1 MTRAIFSGGVW
12 GELMRRV
19 ALSRLLISIA
29 LIAVAP
35 LALFAG
41 TLTYQSWRYYEDLVR
56 ASSLVRLAVAASRFA
71 VVALPAEGAASR
83 AYLVDGDKAKLEAQ
97 RGITD
102 DLYRTMREAAAAG
115 SVNNARIQEHLKA
128 IDDSMR
134 DVIAMR
140 GAVDAKTATPATL
153 TPVLVRTSGHALDAV
168 GTIATAVNDDAL
180 SHRVLALYATLQFG
194 DGMLA
199 QRAAG
204 QVILTDGKAPPAM
217 FQLITAGVTRQS
229 IFGKLFNDLAPAEVV
244 QQYESFE
251 ATDGRVLQELREIA
265 LKNSGTPASP
275 EQVKRWVELNGEMTA
290 VLNKIFIAMAERVSA
305 DVDQMIAHSWR
316 QLVTYF
322 GVTLGVLAAVLL
334 LSRTM
339 LSTLRKLLSDLS
351 RAMDEMREGRYDVE
365 IPSTDRNDEIGVMA
379 RATASFRDNLV
390 HIEAIEAEQKKSEA
404 RLVSRRKA
412 EMQKL
417 ADSFEAAVGNIVRT
431 VSGASTELEASAE
444 TLTSTAETTQ
454 ALSGAVATASEKAS
468 LSVRSV
474 ATITDQLGSAVR
486 NISGHVQESKG
497 IAVDAVKQAE
507 KIDHRV
513 NELLHAAGRIGEV
526 VKLITDVAD
535 QTNLLALNATIEAA
549 RAGEAGRGF
558 SVVASE
564 VKALATQT
572 AKATEEIRG
581 QISSMQTATRE
592 SVEAIREIGVT
603 VSRIFQITTAIAA
616 AVEQQSAATHE
627 IVRHMSEAA
636 TSTSL
641 AAARIGDVHRGA
653 GETGSAS
660 GQVLAA
666 AQSLSRESS
675 LLKTEVEAFVTSVRA
690 A

>member
-1 MTRAIFSGGVW
+1 MQ
-12 GELMRRV
+12 RV

-41 TLTYQSWRYYEDLVR
+41 TLTYQSWRHYEGLVR

-71 VVALPAEGAASR
+71 VIALPAEGAASR

-102 DLYRTMREAAAAG
+102 DLYRTMREAAAAN
-115 SVNNARIQEHLKA
+115 SVTNARIEQHLKA

-134 DVIAMR
+134 DVAAMR
-140 GAVDAKTATPATL
+140 GTVDAKTATPATL
-153 TPVLVRTSGHALDAV
+153 TPVLVRTSGHALDTV
-168 GTIATAVNDDAL
+168 GTIATVVSDDVL

-229 IFGKLFNDLAPAEVV
+229 VFGKLFNDLAPAEVV
-244 QQYESFE
+244 QQYKSFE
-251 ATDGRVLQELREIA
+251 VADGRALQELRGIA

-290 VLNKIFIAMAERVSA
+290 VLNEVFVAMAERVSA
-305 DVDQMIAHSWR
+305 DVDRMIARTWR
-316 QLVTYF
+316 QLVIYF

-334 LSRTM
+334 LSRIM
-339 LSTLRKLLSDLS
+339 LSTLRKLLSELS
-351 RAMDEMREGRYDVE
+351 RAMDEMRDGRYDVK
-365 IPSTDRNDEIGVMA
+365 IPSTDRDDEIGVMA

-390 HIEAIEAEQKKSEA
+390 RMDAMEAEQKKSEA

-412 EMQKL
+412 EMQRL

-431 VSGASTELEASAE
+431 VSGASTEMEASAE
-444 TLTSTAETTQ
+444 TLTRTAETTQ
-454 ALSGAVATASEKAS
+454 ALAGAVATASEKAS
-468 LSVRSV
+468 LNVRSV
-474 ATITDQLGSAVR
+474 ATITDQLGSAIR
-486 NISGHVQESKG
+486 EISGRVHESKA
-497 IAVDAVKQAE
+497 IAIDAVKQAE
-507 KIDHRV
+507 KTDHRI

-526 VKLITDVAD
+526 VKLITDIAD

-558 SVVASE
+558 AVVASE

-572 AKATEEIRG
+572 ARATEEIG
-581 QISSMQTATRE
+581 DQIASMQTATRE
-592 SVEAIREIGVT
+592 SVEAIKEIGAT
-603 VSRIFQITTAIAA
+603 VGRISQITTAIAA
-616 AVEQQSAATHE
+616 AVEQQGAATHE
-627 IVRHMSEAA
+627 IVRHISEAA

-641 AAARIGDVHRGA
+641 AAAQIGDVHRGA

-666 AQSLSRESS
+666 AQSLSRESN
-675 LLKTEVEAFVTSVRA
+675 LLTAEVEAFVTSVRA

>member
-1 MTRAIFSGGVW
+1 
-12 GELMRRV
+12 MRRV

-29 LIAVAP
+29 LITIAP

-41 TLTYQSWRYYEDLVR
+41 VLTYQSWWHYEDLVR

-71 VVALPAEGAASR
+71 VVGLPAEGAASR

-102 DLYRTMREAAAAG
+102 DLYSAIREAAAANL
-115 SVNNARIQEHLKA
+115 VNNARIQEHLKA

-134 DVIAMR
+134 DVTAMR
-140 GAVDAKTATPATL
+140 GTVDAKMASPATL
-153 TPVLVRTSGHALDAV
+153 TPVLVRTTGHALDTV
-168 GTIATAVNDDAL
+168 GTIATVVSDDVL

-204 QVILTDGKAPPAM
+204 QVILTDGQAPPGM
-217 FQLITAGVTRQS
+217 FQLIAAGVTRQS

-244 QQYESFE
+244 QQYKAFE
-251 ATDGRVLQELREIA
+251 VADGRALQELREIA

-290 VLNKIFIAMAERVSA
+290 VLNKIFVAMAERVSA
-305 DVDQMIAHSWR
+305 DVDRMIAYTWR

-322 GVTLGVLAAVLL
+322 GVTLSVLAAVLL
-334 LSRTM
+334 LSRIM
-339 LSTLRKLLSDLS
+339 LSTLRKLLSELS
-351 RAMDEMREGRYDVE
+351 RTMDEMRDGRYDVE

-379 RATASFRDNLV
+379 RATASFRDNL
-390 HIEAIEAEQKKSEA
+390 IRMEAMETEQKKSEA
-404 RLVSRRKA
+404 QLVSRRKA
-412 EMQKL
+412 EMQRL
-417 ADSFEAAVGNIVRT
+417 ADSFEAAVGDIVRT
-431 VSGASTELEASAE
+431 VSGASTELQASAE
-444 TLTSTAETTQ
+444 TLTRTAETTQ
-454 ALSGAVATASEKAS
+454 ALSGTVATASEKAS
-468 LSVRSV
+468 LNVRSV
-474 ATITDQLGSAVR
+474 ATITDQLGSAILEICGR
-486 NISGHVQESKG
+486 AHESKG
-497 IAVDAVKQAE
+497 IAIDAVKQAE
-507 KIDHRV
+507 KTDHRV
-513 NELLHAAGRIGEV
+513 NELLQAAGRIGEV
-526 VKLITDVAD
+526 VKLITDIAN

-558 SVVASE
+558 AVVASE

-572 AKATEEIRG
+572 ARATEEIGG
-581 QISSMQTATRE
+581 QIASMQAATRE
-592 SVEAIREIGVT
+592 SAEAIKEIGAT
-603 VSRIFQITTAIAA
+603 VGRISQITTAINA
-616 AVEQQSAATHE
+616 AVEQQGAATHE

-641 AAARIGDVHRGA
+641 AAAQIGDVHRGA

-666 AQSLSRESS
+666 ARSLSREST

>member
-1 MTRAIFSGGVW
+1 MQ
-12 GELMRRV
+12 RV
-19 ALSRLLISIA
+19 ALSRLLVSIA
-29 LIAVAP
+29 LITIAP

-41 TLTYQSWRYYEDLVR
+41 TLTYQSWSQYNELVR
-56 ASSLVRLAVAASRFA
+56 ASSLVRLAVAATRFG

-97 RGITD
+97 RRITD
-102 DLYRTMREAAAAG
+102 EYYRAMREAAVPAG
-115 SVNNARIQEHLKA
+115 SANNARIAERLKA
-128 IDDSMR
+128 IDDSIPNVM
-134 DVIAMR
+134 AMR

-153 TPVLVRTSGHALDAV
+153 TPVLVRTSGRVLDTV
-168 GTIATAVNDDAL
+168 GTIAAVVDDDVL

-204 QVILTDGKAPPAM
+204 QAILTDGQAPPAM
-217 FQLITAGVTRQS
+217 FQLMAAGVTRQS
-229 IFGKLFNDLAPAEVV
+229 VFGKLFGDLAPPDVV
-244 QQYESFE
+244 QQYKSFE
-251 ATDGRVLQELREIA
+251 AGDGRALQDLREIA

-290 VLNKIFIAMAERVSA
+290 VMSKIFVAMAESVSA
-305 DVDQMIAHSWR
+305 DVDQLIAQTWR

-322 GVTLGVLAAVLL
+322 CLTLGVLVAVLL
-334 LSRTM
+334 LSRTL

-351 RAMDEMREGRYDVE
+351 RAMDDMRDGRYDVK
-365 IPSTDRNDEIGVMA
+365 IPSTDRDDEIGVMA

-390 HIEAIEAEQKKSEA
+390 RMEAMEAEQKKSEA
-404 RLVSRRKA
+404 ALVSRRKA
-412 EMQKL
+412 EMQRL
-417 ADSFEAAVGNIVRT
+417 ADSFETAVGNIVRT
-431 VSGASTELEASAE
+431 VSQASTELEASAE
-444 TLTSTAETTQ
+444 TLTRTAETTQ
-454 ALSGAVATASEKAS
+454 TLSGAVATASEKAS
-468 LSVRSV
+468 LNVHSV
-474 ATITDQLGSAVR
+474 ATITDQLGSAIGE
-486 NISGHVQESKG
+486 ISGRAQESMA
-497 IAVDAVKQAE
+497 IATDAVRQAE
-507 KIDHRV
+507 KTDHRI

-526 VKLITDVAD
+526 VKLITDIAN

-558 SVVASE
+558 AVVASE

-572 AKATEEIRG
+572 AKATEDIG
-581 QISSMQTATRE
+581 SQIASMQTATRE
-592 SVEAIREIGVT
+592 SAEAIKEIGAIVG
-603 VSRIFQITTAIAA
+603 RISQITTAIAA
-616 AVEQQSAATHE
+616 AVEQQGAATHE
-627 IVRHMSEAA
+627 IVRHMGEAA

-641 AAARIGDVHRGA
+641 AAAQIGDVHRGA

-675 LLKTEVEAFVTSVRA
+675 LLKTELETFVTSVRA